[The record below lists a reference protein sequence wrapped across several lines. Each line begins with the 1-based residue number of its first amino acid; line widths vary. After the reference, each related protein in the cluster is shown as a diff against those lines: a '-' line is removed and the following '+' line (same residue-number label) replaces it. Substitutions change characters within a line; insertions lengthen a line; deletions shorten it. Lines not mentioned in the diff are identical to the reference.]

1 MTKFVSFL
9 AIAAFALSASSV
21 EAATKKPH
29 VAAAKRSAPVH
40 ISAPVQNSHPKLENA
55 VWLPPHQE

>member
-21 EAATKKPH
+21 EAAQKKPH
-29 VAAAKRSAPVH
+29 VVAARSAPVQS
-40 ISAPVQNSHPKLENA
+40 SAAVQTNHPKLENA

>member
-9 AIAAFALSASSV
+9 AIAALSLSASSV
-21 EAATKKPH
+21 EAAKKNPH
-29 VAAAKRSAPVH
+29 VAAARSAPVH
-40 ISAPVQNSHPKLENA
+40 ISAPVQNSYRKLENA